1 MNNFSCENLS
11 IELELSAP
19 DVKKLRVLQ
28 LIKSDSY
35 ENFLILKTSGT
46 RYHWKKLLDL
56 VLER

>member
-11 IELELSAP
+11 IELELSKP
-19 DVKKLRVLQ
+19 DVKNLRVPQ
-28 LIKSDSY
+28 LIKSDSH

-46 RYHWKKLLDL
+46 RNWKKLLDL

>member
-11 IELELSAP
+11 IELELSTP

-28 LIKSDSY
+28 LIQSDSH

-46 RYHWKKLLDL
+46 RYHSKKLLDL

>member
-11 IELELSAP
+11 IELELSKP
-19 DVKKLRVLQ
+19 DVKNLRVPQ
-28 LIKSDSY
+28 LIKSDSH

-46 RYHWKKLLDL
+46 RYWKKLLDL